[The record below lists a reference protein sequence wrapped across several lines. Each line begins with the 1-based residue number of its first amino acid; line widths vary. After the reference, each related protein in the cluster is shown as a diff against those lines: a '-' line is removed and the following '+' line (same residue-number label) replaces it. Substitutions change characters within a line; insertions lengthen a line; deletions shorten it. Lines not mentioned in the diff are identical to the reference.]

1 MAKKSKIISDYTP
14 QEVLAL
20 GVQTYNSQ
28 GFVRSGDGYIKVNPE
43 TGEPSTEVKDNKS
56 LILDLIADNTRP
68 SPDDMQEAK
77 VIMDK
82 FSGKFMLK
90 KLQGSLSRFE
100 TSVSEAFTNDLTNFT
115 VAVIASIPHMNVI
128 DKVRQ
133 TITDKI
139 EELRFKSDYFGEVRT
154 RYDLSVEII
163 DVKFIQTS
171 GVYMITSV
179 YNDTDIIKFWWRDQ
193 PDISDIINGK
203 TVTIRGTVLKHEN
216 SKYSKAK
223 ETMLNRVKIM
233 GELK

>member
-1 MAKKSKIISDYTP
+1 MAKKSKIISNYTP

-28 GFVRSGDGYIKVNPE
+28 GFVRSGDGYIKVHPE
-43 TGEPSTEVKDNKS
+43 TGETFITVKDNKS
-56 LILDLIADNTRP
+56 LILDLIDANNRP
-68 SPDDMQEAK
+68 SQEDMQEAK

-100 TSVSEAFTNDLTNFT
+100 TSVSDAFTTDLTNFT

-133 TITDKI
+133 NITDKI
-139 EELRFKSDYFGEVRT
+139 EELRFKSDYFGEIRT
-154 RYDLSVEII
+154 RYDIAVEII

-179 YNDTDIIKFWWRDQ
+179 HNNTDIIKFWWRDQ
-193 PDISDIINGK
+193 PDISDIIDGK
-203 TVTIRGTVLKHEN
+203 TVNIRGTVLKHEN

>member
-1 MAKKSKIISDYTP
+1 MAKKSKIISGYNP

-20 GVQTYNSQ
+20 GVQTYNTQ
-28 GFVRSGDGYIKVNPE
+28 GFIRSGDGYIKVDPT
-43 TGEPSTEVKDNKS
+43 TGEDSVEVKDNKS
-56 LILDLIADNTRP
+56 LILDMIADNIRP
-68 SPDDMQEAK
+68 SQEDMQEAQ

-90 KLQGSLSRFE
+90 KLQGSLTRFE

-163 DVKFIQTS
+163 DVMFIQTS

-203 TVTIRGTVLKHEN
+203 TVTIRGTVLKHEH

>member
-28 GFVRSGDGYIKVNPE
+28 GFVRSGDGYIKVHPE
-43 TGEPSTEVKDNKS
+43 TGEQFITVKDNKS
-56 LILDLIADNTRP
+56 LILDLIDGNNRP
-68 SPDDMQEAK
+68 SQEDMQEAK

-82 FSGKFMLK
+82 FNGKFMLK

-100 TSVSEAFTNDLTNFT
+100 TSVSDAFTTDLTNFT

-133 TITDKI
+133 NITDKI
-139 EELRFKSDYFGEVRT
+139 EELRFKSEYFGEIRT
-154 RYDLSVEII
+154 RYDISVEII

-179 YNDTDIIKFWWRDQ
+179 HNNTDIIKFWWRDQ

-203 TVTIRGTVLKHEN
+203 TITIRGTVLKHED